1 MKVKCLYLLSLLALN
16 SMLVNAQKAEV
27 YTSSEEAK
35 WQQTSVEVSKQKHR
49 KRILSSPPPKIK

>member
-35 WQQTSVEVSKQKHR
+35 WQ
-49 KRILSSPPPKIK
+49 